1 MFHSS
6 FMTFIISMFWCPQ
19 ICIQS
24 IDDFK
29 WRDRLR
35 DDVKH
40 QSEELTTAQGRLRDI
55 QTSLSESQVNEVLNC
70 ALTWCWN
77 NTTSSLICSQVISSF
92 LLPCQMLLQFLL
104 FINLFRALFT
114 IKKPLLPC
122 CYLHVSCRSW
132 HFVNLFLHYLV
143 SSFLLSPSTGTCAAL
158 FSLLFL
164 FYIVLHFASLF
175 LLYCNLFCISFN
187 LLYCSWT
194 CISFYLTL
202 YINLHFFF
210 SSNLSQGLLLPVQF
224 ELSKVSR
231 EKDLLVV
238 QNNELQ
244 ASQVIICSIHYM
256 LSY

>member
-1 MFHSS
+1 
-6 FMTFIISMFWCPQ
+6 MFWCPQ

-55 QTSLSESQVNEVLNC
+55 QTSLSESQVNGVLNC
-70 ALTWCWN
+70 ALTWCWC
-77 NTTSSLICSQVISSF
+77 NTTFPLISSQVTSCF
-92 LLPCQMLLQFLL
+92 LLPCIFACQMLLQFLL

-122 CYLHVSCRSW
+122 CYLHVSCRPW
-132 HFVNLFLHYLV
+132 QFVNLFLHYLV

-164 FYIVLHFASLF
+164 FYIVLQLASLS
-175 LLYCNLFCISFN
+175 LLHCTS
-187 LLYCSWT
+187 T
-194 CISFYLTL
+194 CISFSLL
-202 YINLHFFF
+202 IFFRVF
-210 SSNLSQGLLLPVQF
+210 YCQCNLSCPKSV
-224 ELSKVSR
+224 
-231 EKDLLVV
+231 EKKTSWSFRITNCRHLR
-238 QNNELQ
+238 
-244 ASQVIICSIHYM
+244 
-256 LSY
+256 